1 MANVFIVHGVEGYPE
16 ENWFPWLKKQL
27 EQLGHNVVVPQFPT
41 PENQTLSSW
50 LEVLEQYKQFLTP
63 ATIFVGHSLGVPF
76 VLNVVEKYPIKAAFL
91 VAGFVGK
98 AGNQF
103 DEGMKTFAQKSF
115 HWQQIK
121 SNCQNFVVFHSDNDP
136 YIRLEKAQEVAG
148 HLDIE
153 VTLVKGAG
161 HFNKTAGYETFDLLL
176 EKIKPF
182 L

>member
-1 MANVFIVHGVEGYPE
+1 M
-16 ENWFPWLKKQL
+16 
-27 EQLGHNVVVPQFPT
+27 
-41 PENQTLSSW
+41 
-50 LEVLEQYKQFLTP
+50 QYYTASEYRIP
-63 ATIFVGHSLGVPF
+63 AVR
-76 VLNVVEKYPIKAAFL
+76 L

-98 AGNQF
+98 AENQF

-115 HWQQIK
+115 DWQQIK
-121 SNCQNFVVFHSDNDP
+121 RNCQNFVVFHSDNDP

-161 HFNKTAGYETFDLLL
+161 HFNKTAGYEIFDLLL